1 MGYQLVAVVIATAIL
16 SSATTLGLAY
26 WVFKRYLQNEL
37 EAKLQKLKDDVGDV
51 IEVRVRKGFLD
62 GVSSLYSAEGIRD
75 TTRNMAKTG
84 VTLVND
90 RLNSIL
96 GKRRRDSRD
105 NRANDSSE
113 TE

>member
-1 MGYQLVAVVIATAIL
+1 MWYEFVAVVIATAIL

-26 WVFKRYLQNEL
+26 WVFKRYLKNEL
-37 EAKLQKLKDDVGDV
+37 EAKLQQLKDDVGEI

-62 GVSSLYSAEGIRD
+62 GVASLYSAEGIRD

-90 RLNSIL
+90 RLSSIL
-96 GKRRRDSRD
+96 GKRRRDGREGRS
-105 NRANDSSE
+105 NDPNE
-113 TE
+113 IE